1 MGRNL
6 WHSESMLCLAA
17 LAAHGVGVAGP
28 HQHPALQAFPAC
40 AWPAEGGVRGGSLSA
55 SNRRSCTGIEPP
67 CFARSCSTPP
77 FGNVYNPG
85 VREPP
90 PGIITVIRH
99 NSQPFT
105 SFFSTH
111 IRPDMEAYCYEALSF
126 RYSKLT
132 TLPVSSGLYIPA
144 LSSCHDFRLV
154 VGFRHDMRYHA
165 DGLAS
170 RQM

>member
-1 MGRNL
+1 MQRTPSRGSGCPTPDVHRAIGRQVVVRLTATRWIGCHIRVVDFVVGTGWCKLRGGTVLIRIRPPVELMLMGRNL

-90 PGIITVIRH
+90 P
-99 NSQPFT
+99 
-105 SFFSTH
+105 
-111 IRPDMEAYCYEALSF
+111 
-126 RYSKLT
+126 RYNYGD
-132 TLPVSSGLYIPA
+132 SS
-144 LSSCHDFRLV
+144 
-154 VGFRHDMRYHA
+154 
-165 DGLAS
+165 
-170 RQM
+170 